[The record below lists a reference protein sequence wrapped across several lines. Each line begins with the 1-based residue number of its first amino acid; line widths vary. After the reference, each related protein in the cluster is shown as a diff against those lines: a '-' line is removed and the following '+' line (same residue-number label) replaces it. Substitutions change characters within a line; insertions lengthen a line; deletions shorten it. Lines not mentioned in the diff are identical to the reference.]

1 MEVAVVTVPAVVVP
15 SVALAPVVVAP
26 AVVAPAVVASVVVAS
41 VVVSVVG
48 NGNGL
53 FPLFA
58 VEEQEY
64 EGSKCDS
71 KKVIVMKICTN
82 FIVSYMGN

>member
-15 SVALAPVVVAP
+15 SVALAPVVVS
-26 AVVAPAVVASVVVAS
+26 PAVVASVVVAS

-71 KKVIVMKICTN
+71 KKITDMKICTN

>member
-15 SVALAPVVVAP
+15 SVALAPV
-26 AVVAPAVVASVVVAS
+26 VVAPAVVASVVVAS

-64 EGSKCDS
+64 EGSKCDR
-71 KKVIVMKICTN
+71 KKITGTKICTN